1 MKTLKIHL
9 DGEVKEIEVSQE
21 VVDLIRTTIDD
32 NKFAFDDFSEKN
44 KIIIS
49 DNENYFDNDEN
60 EEEVITREELIA
72 RKEEIEDAY
81 NRVIQGLE

>member
-32 NKFAFDDFSEKN
+32 NKFAFDDFSEEN